1 MKIPKHKKMYCPKCK
16 KHTKHM
22 VAQAKSPGRSKTHP
36 MSKGSK
42 TRMKRRGLARG
53 YGNRG
58 RMSKKAIGAWK
69 RTGAKS
75 SKKVDLRFK
84 CEECGKFTVQSQ
96 GFRVKRPEFK

>member
-1 MKIPKHKKMYCPKCK
+1 MKIPKTINRFCRYCKH
-16 KHTKHM
+16 HTKQI
-22 VAQAKSPGRSKTHP
+22 VALAKTSGRSKKHP

-58 RMSKKAIGAWK
+58 RMSKKAISAWK

-75 SKKVDLRFK
+75 SKKIDLRFK
-84 CEECGKFTVQSQ
+84 CEGCGKTTVQSQ